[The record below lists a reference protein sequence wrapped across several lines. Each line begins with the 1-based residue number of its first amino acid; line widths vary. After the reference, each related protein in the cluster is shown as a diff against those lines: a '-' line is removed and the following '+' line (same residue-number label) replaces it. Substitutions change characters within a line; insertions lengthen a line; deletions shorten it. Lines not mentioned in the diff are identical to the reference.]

1 MIYGTSKKGWTELT
15 NFYRLIFS
23 GTLITLSGC
32 GAMSPGSPVITIN
45 KSIHIYTDGEVD
57 VTYRTE
63 SSTNSM
69 VELKDMVKDL
79 LDLKLK

>member
-1 MIYGTSKKGWTELT
+1 MIYGTSKKGWIELK

-23 GTLITLSGC
+23 GMLITLSGC
-32 GAMSPGSPVITIN
+32 GAMSPGSPMITIN
-45 KSIHIYTDGEVD
+45 KNVHIYTQGEVK
-57 VTYRTE
+57 VEYRTE